1 MGKEKKKAKKEK
13 KEKDKDKDKEKDKE
27 KSKKEKKK
35 ERKEKKK
42 EKKEKEKEK
51 EKKPDEPSLFAPVQ
65 LKIKPPAPPTDTRTS
80 PDSTPSATPQTT
92 PKLVIKNFPKE
103 KDKDKDTESVP
114 MLGFQPLRTG
124 PARTPKT
131 AAAPAA
137 PSPTPAKPG
146 EKRKSSRP
154 PAGGPASKTP
164 GPASKSG
171 GGPASKVSTPGP
183 GSKDRKVREGRG
195 RPAKSKEI
203 IDSSVDS
210 GDEPTPGIITETV
223 GSYTDEAGNK
233 VWICPA
239 CGKQDDGSPMIG
251 CDQCD
256 DWYHWLCVGI
266 NSEPSENQDWFCT
279 RCMAKKQGLY
289 LDKSATFHPK
299 QKRK

>member
-1 MGKEKKKAKKEK
+1 LKQEKREFEKEKKKAKKEK
-13 KEKDKDKDKEKDKE
+13 KEKDKDKEKDQE

-42 EKKEKEKEK
+42 EKKEKQK
-51 EKKPDEPSLFAPVQ
+51 EKKPDEPTLFTPV
-65 LKIKPPAPPTDTRTS
+65 LKIKPPAPPTEVS
-80 PDSTPSATPQTT
+80 PDSTPVATPQTT
-92 PKLVIKNFPKE
+92 PKLVIKNLPKE
-103 KDKDKDTESVP
+103 KDKDKETESVP

-124 PARTPKT
+124 PARTPKAGGSSTT
-131 AAAPAA
+131 AT
-137 PSPTPAKPG
+137 PSTTPSKPG

-154 PAGGPASKTP
+154 PAGGPASK
-164 GPASKSG
+164 S
-171 GGPASKVSTPGP
+171 GGPAPKTSTPAPGP
-183 GSKDRKVREGRG
+183 PPKEKKTREGRG
-195 RPAKSKEI
+195 RPPKSKEI
-203 IDSSVDS
+203 IDSSMDS

-289 LDKSATFHPK
+289 LDKTATFHPK
-299 QKRK
+299 QRRK